1 MVDVNHDRNVL
12 METLS
17 TADQHAVVRAYI
29 ATRDLF
35 STLTFDEFLA
45 ISHKHFPSFHGFA
58 TQQVESLSVDKQ
70 HRVLLAYIEAVG
82 LDPSLT
88 FRAFI
93 TDVIVVAQEAVN
105 PKKPD
110 LAAISAQPLVTDD
123 PDIKQF
129 TIKLAAERVAVLI
142 STMQREADENASAG
156 NVLEDVALVAV
167 DVNLFFG
174 IQIVSSAYGPYLDVC
189 LVDAASVVC
198 VEHKPVRT
206 TEFFAGQ
213 TPLSLEY
220 GGTNYKVDLEAE

>member
-1 MVDVNHDRNVL
+1 MVDINHDRNVL

-58 TQQVESLSVDKQ
+58 TQQVESLSADKQ

-93 TDVIVVAQEAVN
+93 TEVVTPIASPARQVTSDE
-105 PKKPD
+105 PD
-110 LAAISAQPLVTDD
+110 T
-123 PDIKQF
+123 KQF
-129 TIKLAAERVAVLI
+129 TLKLAAERVSELI
-142 STMQREADENASAG
+142 LAMQQESDENASAG

-167 DVNLFFG
+167 DANLFFG
-174 IQIVSSAYGPYLDVC
+174 IQIVSSAFGPYLDVC
-189 LVDAASVVC
+189 LLDEERVVR

-206 TEFFAGQ
+206 IEFFDGQ
-213 TPLSLEY
+213 APLSMEY
-220 GGTNYKVDLEAE
+220 AGVNYTVDLEAE